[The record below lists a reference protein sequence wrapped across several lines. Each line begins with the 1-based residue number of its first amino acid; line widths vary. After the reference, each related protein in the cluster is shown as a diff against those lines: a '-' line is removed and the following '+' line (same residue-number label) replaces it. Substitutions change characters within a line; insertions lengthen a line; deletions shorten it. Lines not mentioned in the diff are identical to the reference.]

1 MIFSKFFKP
10 KWQHKEASVR
20 VLAINEELSVGNSEH
35 EVILQKLLK
44 EDASELVQ
52 RAVLLKFNQFELWLD
67 NAKSN
72 SRQKL
77 KEYCQKQVKQILA
90 DEHEI
95 RLTSQEKQTYLGGI
109 EKS

>member
-77 KEYCQKQVKQILA
+77 KEYCQK
-90 DEHEI
+90 
-95 RLTSQEKQTYLGGI
+95 TSKANIGRRT
-109 EKS
+109 